1 MSRGRCVRLDT
12 ENRYVTPLQGIRRHG
27 GSVQV
32 YTNLPLPLA
41 AALDLEPGE
50 TVTWKL
56 LDRTRL
62 LAVRLPERKE
72 LEGEAAIHRDDKA
85 QGEQLLTQ
93 ISQNWRRALSSEEK
107 LI

>member
-1 MSRGRCVRLDT
+1 M
-12 ENRYVTPLQGIRRHG
+12 YA
-27 GSVQV
+27 
-32 YTNLPLPLA
+32 NLPLPLA

-56 LDRTRL
+56 PDRTRL

-72 LEGEAAIHRDDKA
+72 LEGEVAIHRADKA
-85 QGEQLLTQ
+85 QREQLLTQ
-93 ISQNWRRALSSEEK
+93 ISQNGRQALSWAEK

>member
-1 MSRGRCVRLDT
+1 
-12 ENRYVTPLQGIRRHG
+12 
-27 GSVQV
+27 VQV
-32 YTNLPLPLA
+32 YANLPLPLA

-62 LAVRLPERKE
+62 LAVHLPERKE

-93 ISQNWRRALSSEEK
+93 ISQNGRRALSWAEK